1 MTQFVIRHIPKEQ
14 FQDSLSLS
22 EFAFQYEVPK
32 EEREK
37 KISLLK
43 EKECW
48 GAYVDGKLAARMTIM
63 DMHTWLYGKRFAMG
77 GIASVA
83 TWPEYR
89 RGGLVSGLISNALQV
104 MREQGQSLSFLH
116 PFQFA
121 FYRKFG
127 WETYTETKKYE
138 IPTALL
144 PKLPHQPGRIVR
156 VGRDVELLSSL
167 YQQYAMKYNGTL
179 DRDAAW
185 WNHRIFDAKKG
196 TAAVYY
202 DASGTPSGYVHYE
215 VKNQVCRI
223 HELVYLHQE
232 AWKGLWRFI
241 SDHDSMIEK
250 VTISVPTND
259 RLAYLLD
266 NPRIKQEIIPY
277 FMARIVDVQPFLR
290 QFPFELAGLKN
301 SKISIR
307 LNITDVHANWNDGG
321 FVLEVSQ
328 NGNVHV
334 EKVHEEHEGTMPT
347 VTCGIGTLAAMF
359 MGYQRPA
366 FLQEAERLQGN
377 EEAVRLLES
386 IIPQGQTYLPDFF

>member
-1 MTQFVIRHIPKEQ
+1 MKSFVIRHIPKEH

-48 GAYVDGKLAARMTIM
+48 GAYVDGKLAARMTVM
-63 DMHTWLYGKRFAMG
+63 DLHTWLYGKRFAMG

-89 RGGLVSGLISNALQV
+89 RGGLVSGLLSNALQV
-104 MREQGQSLSFLH
+104 MREQGQTLSYLH

-127 WETYTETKKYE
+127 WETYTETKQYE
-138 IPTALL
+138 IPTSLL

-156 VGRDVELLSSL
+156 VGRDIELLNSI
-167 YQQYAMKYNGTL
+167 YQQYATGYNGTL
-179 DRDAAW
+179 DRDDAW
-185 WNHRIFDAKKG
+185 WNNRIFNAKKG

-202 DASGTPSGYVHYE
+202 DASGSPSGYVHYE

-241 SDHDSMIEK
+241 ADHDSMIEK
-250 VTISVPTND
+250 VTISVPADD
-259 RLAYLLD
+259 RMSYLLD
-266 NPRIKQEIIPY
+266 NPRIKQETIPY
-277 FMARIVDVQPFLR
+277 FMARIVDVKPFLE
-290 QFPFELAGLKN
+290 QFPFAATREGLEG
-301 SKISIR
+301 SLR
-307 LNITDVHANWNDGG
+307 LRVTDAHAEWNDGE
-321 FVLEVSQ
+321 FLLEISPD
-328 NGNVHV
+328 GHVHV
-334 EKVHEEHEGTMPT
+334 EKMTEGESSAP
-347 VTCGIGTLAAMF
+347 VIACGIGTLTAML
-359 MGYQRPA
+359 MGYQRPT
-366 FLQEAERLQGN
+366 FLHEIERLQGDQ
-377 EEAVRLLES
+377 ESVRLLES
-386 IIPQGQTYLPDFF
+386 IIPKAQTYLPDFF